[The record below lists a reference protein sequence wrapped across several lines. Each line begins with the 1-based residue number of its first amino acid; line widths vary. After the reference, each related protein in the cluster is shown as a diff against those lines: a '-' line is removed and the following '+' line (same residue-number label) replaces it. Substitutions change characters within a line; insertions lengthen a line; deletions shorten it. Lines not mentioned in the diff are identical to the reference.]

1 MNLDELL
8 LYLYKKLN
16 HSDLQ
21 VVTLVT
27 DGKNEIGLELRTG
40 ERYILTLQC
49 TDRQL

>member
-1 MNLDELL
+1 MNLDEIL

-27 DGKNEIGLELRTG
+27 DGKNELGFELVTG
-40 ERYILTLQC
+40 ERYILTLQG

>member
-1 MNLDELL
+1 MNLDEML
-8 LYLYKKLN
+8 LYIYQTLN

-21 VVTLVT
+21 VATLAT
-27 DGKNEIGLELRTG
+27 DGKSEIGLELLTG